1 MTVCPNCGNEAQD
14 TAVFCDQCGTRL
26 KEPEVVATAVA
37 ESAQPVEPEG
47 VRCAACGYPNV
58 PGELFCENC
67 GVPLEALEPEPAVA
81 TEPAEAVPA
90 AETVETPV
98 EAPPAA
104 EIAETLAEAPPAA
117 ETVET
122 PVKTAPAEPAEAAEM
137 PVAPEVAVEAPAPVG
152 ATCPACGASVGADD
166 EFCDDCGA
174 ALKEAEAPAVE
185 AEVVPAVAGPR
196 LVVADTGAEI
206 PLPAGDEVLIGRE
219 DPISGIF
226 PDIDLTPHGG
236 EEGGVSRK
244 HVRIRAQDGR
254 YTVED
259 LNSTNFTFVNR
270 QRLAPGSP
278 QPVKDGDELRLGR
291 VRLVF
296 KSQ

>member
-1 MTVCPNCGNEAQD
+1 MVVCPNCGNEAQD

-26 KEPEVVATAVA
+26 KEPEAAAATVA
-37 ESAQPVEPEG
+37 EAEAPAPAPAPDVAEPEG

-81 TEPAEAVPA
+81 VAAEPIEEAPAPQAEAVPA
-90 AETVETPV
+90 EAV
-98 EAPPAA
+98 EAAPATP
-104 EIAETLAEAPPAA
+104 EAEAP
-117 ETVET
+117 ES
-122 PVKTAPAEPAEAAEM
+122 TAPPL
-137 PVAPEVAVEAPAPVG
+137 PSTPAPLQ
-152 ATCPACGASVGADD
+152 ACPACGAPVGADD
-166 EFCDDCGA
+166 EFCDNCGA
-174 ALKEAEAPAVE
+174 ALKEAAAPAVE

-244 HVRIRAQDGR
+244 HVRIRAQDGG

-270 QRLAPGSP
+270 QRLTPGSP

>member
-1 MTVCPNCGNEAQD
+1 MIVCPNCGNEAQD

-26 KEPEVVATAVA
+26 KEPESIATAVA
-37 ESAQPVEPEG
+37 EVAEPARAEG

-67 GVPLEALEPEPAVA
+67 GVALDALEPEPAV
-81 TEPAEAVPA
+81 PAETAEAAPA
-90 AETVETPV
+90 AETVETPT
-98 EAPPAA
+98 EA
-104 EIAETLAEAPPAA
+104 
-117 ETVET
+117 
-122 PVKTAPAEPAEAAEM
+122 APAEPAEAAA
-137 PVAPEVAVEAPAPVG
+137 PAAPETTVEVPAAVG
-152 ATCPACGASVGADD
+152 ATCPACGAAVGVDD
-166 EFCDDCGA
+166 EFCDNCGA
-174 ALKEAEAPAVE
+174 ALKEVAAPPAE
-185 AEVVPAVAGPR
+185 AEVAPTPAPAGAGPH

-206 PLPAGDEVLIGRE
+206 PLPAGAEILVGRE

-236 EEGGVSRK
+236 EDGGVSRK
-244 HVRIRAQDGR
+244 HLRIRAQDGG

-259 LNSTNFTFVNR
+259 LDSTNFTFVNH
-270 QRLAPGSP
+270 QRLTPGSP

-291 VRLVF
+291 VRLLF

>member
-1 MTVCPNCGNEAQD
+1 LQA
-14 TAVFCDQCGTRL
+14 
-26 KEPEVVATAVA
+26 
-37 ESAQPVEPEG
+37 
-47 VRCAACGYPNV
+47 
-58 PGELFCENC
+58 
-67 GVPLEALEPEPAVA
+67 
-81 TEPAEAVPA
+81 
-90 AETVETPV
+90 
-98 EAPPAA
+98 
-104 EIAETLAEAPPAA
+104 
-117 ETVET
+117 
-122 PVKTAPAEPAEAAEM
+122 
-137 PVAPEVAVEAPAPVG
+137 
-152 ATCPACGASVGADD
+152 CPACGAPVGADD
-166 EFCDDCGA
+166 EFCDNCGA
-174 ALKEAEAPAVE
+174 ALKEAAAPAVE

-244 HVRIRAQDGR
+244 HVRIRAQDGG

-270 QRLAPGSP
+270 QRLTPGSP

>member
-26 KEPEVVATAVA
+26 KEPEATAATVA
-37 ESAQPVEPEG
+37 EAEAPAPEPAPDVAEPEG

-81 TEPAEAVPA
+81 AEPAEAEPA
-90 AETVETPV
+90 AETMETPV

-104 EIAETLAEAPPAA
+104 ETVETLAE
-117 ETVET
+117 
-122 PVKTAPAEPAEAAEM
+122 TASAEPAEVTETPA
-137 PVAPEVAVEAPAPVG
+137 APEMAVEAPAPVG
-152 ATCPACGASVGADD
+152 ATCPACGASVGAGD
-166 EFCDDCGA
+166 EFCDNCGA
-174 ALKEAEAPAVE
+174 ALKEAEAPAIE
-185 AEVVPAVAGPR
+185 AEVIPAVAGPR

-206 PLPAGDEVLIGRE
+206 PLPAGDEILIGRE

-244 HVRIRAQDGR
+244 HVRVRAQDGR

-259 LNSTNFTFVNR
+259 LNSTNFTFVNH
-270 QRLAPGSP
+270 QRLSPGSP

-296 KSQ
+296 REV